1 MMKSFFKEIIIILLL
16 LLIILLILGILFYE
30 YMPNSKTI
38 PEKVTEYAMEEIVK
52 QELESNLNNTD
63 SDKIIRTYQLDS
75 ADVANY
81 EKNKDYNK
89 GKVNPFA
96 EYNTGTVGN
105 TTTGEN
111 SSNGNS
117 TSGNGSQSNTNIVQ
131 NPSKDNFLNTTGK

>member
-1 MMKSFFKEIIIILLL
+1 MKSFFKEIIIILLL